1 MKLFKENNV
10 LAGHE
15 VVRLPVAHCEL
26 NPIEMAWSQVKG
38 YVKEHNKKYLTKV
51 IFLLKCFERFTLT
64 EVQRLVHEGFSIV
77 TPERWQSL
85 IKRVEEKVEN
95 HYWEHDGHNEELL
108 ERFIINTS
116 SDSSDSNIS
125 DSGEDNGSMEESDS
139 AEDVSVLK

>member
-1 MKLFKENNV
+1 MFKENNV

-38 YVKEHNKKYLTKV
+38 YVKEHNKKYLTEE
-51 IFLLKCFERFTLT
+51 IFLLKCFERLTLT
-64 EVQRLVHEGFSIV
+64 EVQRLVHEDW
-77 TPERWQSL
+77 WQSL

-95 HYWEHDGHNEELL
+95 HYWEHDGLNEELL

-116 SDSSDSNIS
+116 SNSSD
-125 DSGEDNGSMEESDS
+125 SMEESDS

>member
-10 LAGHE
+10 LSGHE

-38 YVKEHNKKYLTKV
+38 YVKEHNKKYLTEE
-51 IFLLKCFERFTLT
+51 IFLLKCFERLTLT
-64 EVQRLVHEGFSIV
+64 EVQRLVHEDW
-77 TPERWQSL
+77 WQSL

-95 HYWEHDGHNEELL
+95 HYWEHDGLNEELL

-116 SDSSDSNIS
+116 SNSSD
-125 DSGEDNGSMEESDS
+125 SMEESDS